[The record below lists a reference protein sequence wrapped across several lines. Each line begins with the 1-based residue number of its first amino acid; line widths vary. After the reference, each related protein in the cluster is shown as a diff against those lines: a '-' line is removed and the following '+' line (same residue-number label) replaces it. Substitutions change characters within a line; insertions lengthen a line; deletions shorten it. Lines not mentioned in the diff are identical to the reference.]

1 MCHVKVILLHEL
13 DLTHKMKS
21 IYIIT
26 CTKNKRQYI

>member
-1 MCHVKVILLHEL
+1 MCHVKVILHEL

-26 CTKNKRQYI
+26 CTKNKRQYM